1 MNLSTVD
8 FTIIAGYLLFIISLG
23 IYFGRKE
30 ESLSDYFLGGR
41 RVPWIAVLLSIV
53 ATETSALTFI
63 GTPAF
68 AYNQNW
74 TYVQLLIGTILAR
87 FIIAKLFIEQF
98 YRHNVFT
105 AYEYLAKRF
114 GTGSKNSASFIFLVT
129 RVLASGVRLFGASI
143 IVSVATG
150 LSPFT
155 AITIIAIAAV
165 LYTVIGGIKA
175 VIWTDVCQA
184 IILFGGGLIAL
195 FYIFQDIPNGWDAV
209 LSTTRGL
216 SKWKFLDFSFDYR
229 AAYTIWAG
237 IIGSTF
243 LTLATHG
250 TDQDF
255 VQRMLTARDYTR
267 SKRALILSGF
277 ADIPIVIIFLS
288 IGSLLF
294 AYYQATPTPGLPSKA
309 DDIFPYYIIHNLPK
323 GLIGLLI
330 AGVFAAAMS
339 SIDSALNA
347 LSTTWIN
354 DFYRPYIAK
363 DASERHYLTMAK
375 FFTVLFGLFLIVIA
389 FFARDTQQVLI
400 LGLKIG
406 TFTYGAL
413 LGVFLLGVLTTRGND
428 LGNTISMG
436 ASIFTILFIEFYTEV
451 AWIWYVLIGTF
462 VTFFVGYLFPDKQ
475 LSPSPPLPSVG
486 ENKSRGH

>member
-1 MNLSTVD
+1 MNLSTID
-8 FTIIAGYLLFIISLG
+8 FTIIAGYLLFIISIG

-30 ESLSDYFLGGR
+30 ESLSDYCLGGR

-165 LYTVIGGIKA
+165 LYTVVGGIKA

-195 FYIFQDIPNGWDAV
+195 FYILQDIPNGWTGV
-209 LSTTRGL
+209 LATTDGL
-216 SKWKFLDFSFDYR
+216 AKWKFLDFSFDYR

-243 LTLATHG
+243 LTLATH
-250 TDQDF
+250 
-255 VQRMLTARDYTR
+255 
-267 SKRALILSGF
+267 
-277 ADIPIVIIFLS
+277 
-288 IGSLLF
+288 
-294 AYYQATPTPGLPSKA
+294 
-309 DDIFPYYIIHNLPK
+309 
-323 GLIGLLI
+323 
-330 AGVFAAAMS
+330 
-339 SIDSALNA
+339 
-347 LSTTWIN
+347 
-354 DFYRPYIAK
+354 
-363 DASERHYLTMAK
+363 
-375 FFTVLFGLFLIVIA
+375 
-389 FFARDTQQVLI
+389 
-400 LGLKIG
+400 
-406 TFTYGAL
+406 
-413 LGVFLLGVLTTRGND
+413 
-428 LGNTISMG
+428 
-436 ASIFTILFIEFYTEV
+436 
-451 AWIWYVLIGTF
+451 
-462 VTFFVGYLFPDKQ
+462 
-475 LSPSPPLPSVG
+475 
-486 ENKSRGH
+486 

>member
-1 MNLSTVD
+1 MNISTID
-8 FTIIAGYLLFIISLG
+8 FTIIAGYLLFVIFLG

-30 ESLSDYFLGGR
+30 ENLSDYFLGGR
-41 RVPWIAVLLSIV
+41 RVPWVAVLLSIV

-68 AYNQNW
+68 AYNHNW

-105 AYEYLAKRF
+105 AYEYLVKRF
-114 GTGSKNSASFIFLVT
+114 GPGSKNSASFIFLVT

-143 IVSVATG
+143 ILSVATG
-150 LSPFT
+150 LSPF
-155 AITIIAIAAV
+155 ASITIIALAAV

-195 FYIFQDIPNGWDAV
+195 FYIFQDIPNGWEGILA
-209 LSTTRGL
+209 TTNGL
-216 SKWKFLDFSFDYR
+216 SKWQFLDFSIDYR
-229 AAYTIWAG
+229 DAYTIWAG

-255 VQRMLTARDYTR
+255 VQRMLTARDFTR
-267 SKRALILSGF
+267 SRRALILSGF

-294 AYYQATPTPGLPSKA
+294 AYYQAMPTPGLPAKA

-354 DFYRPYIAK
+354 DFYRPYLAK
-363 DASERHYLTMAK
+363 DASEHHYLSMAK

-389 FFARDTQQVLI
+389 FLARDTQQVLI

-413 LGVFLLGVLTTRGND
+413 LGIFLLGVLTTRGND
-428 LGNTISMG
+428 LGNIISMG
-436 ASIFTILFIEFYTEV
+436 VSIATILFIEFYTEI
-451 AWIWYVLIGTF
+451 AWIWYVMIGTSI
-462 VTFFVGYLFPDKQ
+462 TFFVGVLFPSGAD
-475 LSPSPPLPSVG
+475 
-486 ENKSRGH
+486 